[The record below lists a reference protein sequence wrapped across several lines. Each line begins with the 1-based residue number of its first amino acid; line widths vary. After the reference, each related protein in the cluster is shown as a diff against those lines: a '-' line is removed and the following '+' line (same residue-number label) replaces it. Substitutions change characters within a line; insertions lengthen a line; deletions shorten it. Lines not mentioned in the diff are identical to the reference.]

1 MKTEECRKIIDSI
14 VFSNPEVK
22 ELVDKGWIKPESIIE
37 SNYMV
42 EGQFCIKYSYRF
54 FGGNYWFDVTVLN
67 RANDSK
73 FVCGW
78 DIDNPDALNKAANN
92 VIYELTHNCSLK
104 YKEEYDDAVNEC
116 YSAPYLEGRYNE
128 D

>member
-22 ELVDKGWIKPESIIE
+22 ELVDKGWIKPESTIE
-37 SNYMV
+37 SNYII

-54 FGGNYWFDVTVLN
+54 FGGNTWFDAEVLN
-67 RANDSK
+67 CENDSK

-78 DIDNPDALNKAANN
+78 YADDPDALKKAANN
-92 VIYELTHNCSLK
+92 VIYKLTHNCSLK